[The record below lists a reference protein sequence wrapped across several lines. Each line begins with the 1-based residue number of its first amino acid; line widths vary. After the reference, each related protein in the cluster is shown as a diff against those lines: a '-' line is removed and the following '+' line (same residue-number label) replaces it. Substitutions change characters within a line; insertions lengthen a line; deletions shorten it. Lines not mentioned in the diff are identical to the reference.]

1 MRKASD
7 AGMGFD
13 DGVREVL
20 VVRYV
25 ATRVIAAIPTESCHT
40 EKAVNALRRL
50 IGRRKVNMAYSDDAL
65 EFNAA
70 MAERKIPIDH
80 SLPGKPNNN
89 SLAER
94 TNQEVIN
101 TASTSPLH
109 AGLPAQCWTYALNC
123 VMHNLRHGDSAW
135 KRMTGEDFKGKAIPS
150 GAKVFFKPTA
160 TREKTYGHKF
170 DPKGIPSIF
179 AEYVVTVG
187 QRWSRKYRGWN
198 MKEFA
203 NVNLSTNAAV
213 PRKLAQPYQT
223 EVIHLPEE
231 ITFPL
236 RAEDE
241 KMNETSEGL
250 RPRRQGDQG
259 CR

>member
-1 MRKASD
+1 
-7 AGMGFD
+7 
-13 DGVREVL
+13 
-20 VVRYV
+20 
-25 ATRVIAAIPTESCHT
+25 
-40 EKAVNALRRL
+40 
-50 IGRRKVNMAYSDDAL
+50 
-65 EFNAA
+65 
-70 MAERKIPIDH
+70 
-80 SLPGKPNNN
+80 
-89 SLAER
+89 
-94 TNQEVIN
+94 
-101 TASTSPLH
+101 
-109 AGLPAQCWTYALNC
+109 
-123 VMHNLRHGDSAW
+123 
-135 KRMTGEDFKGKAIPS
+135 MTGEDFKGKAIPS